1 LTQHEYV
8 FVAVSILLGLAI
20 TRLLHHVALLVRVH
34 TRVTFHWATALWAL
48 SVMAYILQFWWVGW
62 ELRDVAAWGFVDF
75 LVLILGGIFIYGAAE
90 MALPV
95 PDDDEDD
102 DELDFLG
109 HSRGFGRLSAL
120 SMALYLCMGPYVNLA
135 ILLTPPPLFLV
146 LVIPAIGIAITGLMI
161 AVPRAFPFLSP
172 LFAAYS
178 LLILYLTA

>member
-1 LTQHEYV
+1 MTQHEYV
-8 FVAVSILLGLAI
+8 FVAVSIILGLAI
-20 TRLLHHVALLVRVH
+20 TRLLHHVAILARVH

-62 ELRDVAAWGFVDF
+62 GLRDVADWGFADF

-109 HSRGFGRLSAL
+109 HSEGFGRLSAL
-120 SMALYLCMGPYVNLA
+120 SMAIYLCIGPYVNLA
-135 ILLTPPPLFLV
+135 IVPTPAPLFLV
-146 LVIPAIGIAITGLMI
+146 LAIPAIGIAIAALMI
-161 AVPRAFPFLSP
+161 AVPRAFRWLSP
-172 LFAAYS
+172 LFAAYAV
-178 LLILYLTA
+178 LILYLTA

>member
-1 LTQHEYV
+1 MTQHEYV

-20 TRLLHHVALLVRVH
+20 TRLLHHVALLVRIH

-62 ELRDVAAWGFVDF
+62 ELREVAQWEFLDF
-75 LVLILGGIFIYGAAE
+75 LVLILGGIFVYGAAE

-95 PDDDEDD
+95 QDDDEDD
-102 DELDFLG
+102 DELDFLV

-120 SMALYLCMGPYVNLA
+120 SMLVYLCIGPYVNLA
-135 ILLTPPPLFLV
+135 VLPAPPPLGLV
-146 LVIPAIGIAITGLMI
+146 LAIPAIGIAITGLMI
-161 AVPRAFPFLSP
+161 AVPRAFPLLSA

-178 LLILYLTA
+178 VLILYLTA